1 MFVLYKNKPIKCAFS
16 LVLTVFL
23 ISILTCS
30 VLAYNYPP
38 LLDDS
43 ASLLSSGEAEEISA
57 SLERVSEKY
66 NFDVVIVTNDSLGY
80 KSAEAF
86 ADDYYD
92 ENGYGRDEDFSGILF
107 LVSMGERDWAISTC
121 GLGTYYFGDNDIDA
135 IADNVLGFLSDGNYA
150 SAFETYISC
159 VEDTLEY
166 YATHDGYTH
175 DDYYNGYGNS
185 NDYSIREERYQSE
198 SIGIGNKIIVSLVI
212 GAIVGFV
219 SVGAMK
225 SSMKTVRYNSAA
237 SNYVVRDSL
246 NVRRANEF
254 FLYRNVSRTPR
265 QTEQS
270 RSQNRGGH
278 SGGSIHTSSSGRSH
292 GGRSGKF

>member
-1 MFVLYKNKPIKCAFS
+1 MFVFCKNKSVKGAFGLS
-16 LVLTVFL
+16 LTMFFV
-23 ISILTCS
+23 IALTCS

-43 ASLLSSGEAEEISA
+43 SHLLSSVEAEEITA

-80 KSAEAF
+80 KSAESF

-92 ENGYGRDEDFSGILF
+92 ENGYGRDEDFSGILL

-121 GLGTYYFGDNDIDA
+121 GLGTYYFGDYDIDA
-135 IADNVLGFLSDGNYA
+135 IADMILGDLSDGKYA
-150 SAFETYISC
+150 TAFEKYISC
-159 VEDTLEY
+159 VENTLEY
-166 YATHDGYTH
+166 YATHDDGYIY
-175 DDYYNGYGNS
+175 DDYHNGYGS
-185 NDYSIREERYQSE
+185 QESE
-198 SIGIGNKIIVSLVI
+198 GMGIGSKILVSLVI
-212 GAIVGFV
+212 GAIVGFI

-225 SSMKTVRYNSAA
+225 SSMKTVRQNSAA

-246 NVRRANEF
+246 NVRCANEF

-270 RSQNRGGH
+270 RPQNRGGTT
-278 SGGSIHTSSSGRSH
+278 HTSSSGRSH